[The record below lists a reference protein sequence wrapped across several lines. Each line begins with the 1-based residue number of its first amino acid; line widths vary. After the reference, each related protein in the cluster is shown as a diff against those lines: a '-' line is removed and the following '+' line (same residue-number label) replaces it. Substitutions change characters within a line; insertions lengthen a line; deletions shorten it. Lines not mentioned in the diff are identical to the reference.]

1 MKISCNFSI
10 VTTFVYCPISE
21 TKVSGAYGYYNNNG
35 NNVTKELLI
44 AYTNNNMV
52 QYDTFWIG
60 AIFVFRIYQLGMI
73 SRVGIFVTRYQYI
86 IVKILRT
93 RRSSYQLNLWPLCM
107 QYWEINFL
115 RRQRIWMKPV

>member
-1 MKISCNFSI
+1 MVTSGTSTKYATDNTTIKENIPLNISCNFGI

-44 AYTNNNMV
+44 AYINNNMV

-60 AIFVFRIYQLGMI
+60 AIFVFR
-73 SRVGIFVTRYQYI
+73 R
-86 IVKILRT
+86 
-93 RRSSYQLNLWPLCM
+93 
-107 QYWEINFL
+107 
-115 RRQRIWMKPV
+115 